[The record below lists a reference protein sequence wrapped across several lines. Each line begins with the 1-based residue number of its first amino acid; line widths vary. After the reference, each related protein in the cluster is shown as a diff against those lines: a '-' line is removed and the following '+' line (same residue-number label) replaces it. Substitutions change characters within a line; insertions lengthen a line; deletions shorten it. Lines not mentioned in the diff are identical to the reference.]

1 MATVAEFEEQ
11 VRELEEVVIVIR
23 APVSAEVQA
32 YDYGRKAS
40 GKTSVT
46 EWLDTRVKDKIN
58 GLPYVVLG
66 GEYSSVHGRTKL
78 ETLRQ
83 SYEH

>member
-1 MATVAEFEEQ
+1 MITVGEFEVQ
-11 VRELEEVVIVIR
+11 VRELEEVVIIMR
-23 APVSAEVQA
+23 APVSAQVET

-40 GKTSVT
+40 GKTSVS
-46 EWLDTRVKDKIN
+46 EWLDTRIKDKIN
-58 GLPYVVLG
+58 GLPYIVLG